1 MLCNAVPQ
9 RGYMSCSRYGTLGNT
24 VPVMLAE
31 QILWIAMLHNTAGD
45 SKSPSFSTEIGRGD
59 WLHAPFFLR
68 HQAMNILYP

>member
-31 QILWIAMLHNTAGD
+31 QIVWSAMLDGEDTLLVIPNLLHSVQRWEGVTGFMHHF
-45 SKSPSFSTEIGRGD
+45 FSDTK
-59 WLHAPFFLR
+59 P
-68 HQAMNILYP
+68 